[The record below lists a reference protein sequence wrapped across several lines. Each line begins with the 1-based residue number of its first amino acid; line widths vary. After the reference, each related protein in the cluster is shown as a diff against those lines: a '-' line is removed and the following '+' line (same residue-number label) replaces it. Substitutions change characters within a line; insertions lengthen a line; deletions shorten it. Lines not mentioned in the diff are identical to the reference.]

1 MRKLFLI
8 ALLSLGVVAC
18 SKKTVT
24 SVELTDIALVAD
36 GPYFEGPNS
45 FQATLS
51 NTLKNNGIL
60 PENVDKVELT
70 SATVIM
76 PDSLEEGLIQ
86 DFSLQLVSSSSKI
99 KKMAFINP
107 IVQGQKEV
115 KLTVAQ
121 EQDDVA
127 EIFSKEEFIVLLDAN
142 FSKDVESTTAFKTK
156 LTFNIT
162 TH

>member
-1 MRKLFLI
+1 M
-8 ALLSLGVVAC
+8 
-18 SKKTVT
+18 
-24 SVELTDIALVAD
+24 
-36 GPYFEGPNS
+36 
-45 FQATLS
+45 
-51 NTLKNNGIL
+51 
-60 PENVDKVELT
+60 
-70 SATVIM
+70 
-76 PDSLEEGLIQ
+76 
-86 DFSLQLVSSSSKI
+86 QLVSSSSKI
-99 KKMAFINP
+99 KKVAFINP